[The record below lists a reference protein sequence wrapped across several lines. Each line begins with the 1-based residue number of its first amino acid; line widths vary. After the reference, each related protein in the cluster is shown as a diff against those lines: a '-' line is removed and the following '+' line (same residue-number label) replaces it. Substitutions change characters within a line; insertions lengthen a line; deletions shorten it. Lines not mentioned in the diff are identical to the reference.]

1 MANNEVYAQWV
12 DFAKNATEPMLRF
25 NELSA
30 RALEKAAR
38 QQFDLARDYMDLGSR
53 QVQLLNEAKDPQKWV
68 QAQGDLA
75 SEFSKKMMAR
85 AEEFMQLA
93 NETQKEMTQWAE
105 EAAKQT
111 AQAAE
116 QK

>member
-1 MANNEVYAQWV
+1 MANSEVYAQWV
-12 DFAKNATEPMLRF
+12 EFAKNATEPMLRF

-53 QVQLLNEAKDPQKWV
+53 QVQLLNEAKDPQTWV

-93 NETQKEMTQWAE
+93 TETQKEMAQWAE
-105 EAAKQT
+105 AAAKQT

-116 QK
+116 K